1 MFYAPLQKTSPL
13 NSRKQHTIQTQL
25 PANTTNPKLLPQIKT
40 PTVQT
45 KKQNTLLPTI
55 ISKKTPTKSQ
65 KIENYMVAGGGFEPP
80 ISGLFGPNSLF

>member
-1 MFYAPLQKTSPL
+1 MFYAPLQKTYPL

-55 ISKKTPTKSQ
+55 ISKKKHRLIRKNTDQ
-65 KIENYMVAGGGFEPP
+65 KPENRKLHG
-80 ISGLFGPNSLF
+80 SGEWI